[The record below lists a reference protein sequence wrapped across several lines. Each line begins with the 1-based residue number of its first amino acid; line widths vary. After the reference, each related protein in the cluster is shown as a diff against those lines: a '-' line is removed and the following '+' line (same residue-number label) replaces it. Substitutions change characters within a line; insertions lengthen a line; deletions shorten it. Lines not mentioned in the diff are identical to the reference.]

1 MPQAKSQAPLH
12 VSAGAPRR
20 RGIAV
25 PADRL
30 LVSPSLDVIPSRKP
44 QGTPVHDIDRI
55 DLKILEAL
63 QEDGRVTNRQL
74 AERIALSP
82 SACLARVKQL
92 EASGFITGYHATLVL
107 ELIRPI
113 MVVYAQIAMQRHVI
127 DGFAKFDDVLRGV
140 PEVVEAARVSGP
152 FDYLLKIVITDM
164 REFRQL
170 AAELLSERNGVE
182 RMVTSILVLEAKPF
196 SGYPLKS
203 RAARTRRT

>member
-1 MPQAKSQAPLH
+1 MH
-12 VSAGAPRR
+12 E
-20 RGIAV
+20 
-25 PADRL
+25 
-30 LVSPSLDVIPSRKP
+30 
-44 QGTPVHDIDRI
+44 IDRI

-74 AERIALSP
+74 AEKIALSP

-92 EASGFITGYHATLVL
+92 EASGFITGYHAALVL

-127 DGFAKFDDVLRGV
+127 DTFAKFDEVLRGV

-164 REFRQL
+164 REWRQL
-170 AAELLSERNGVE
+170 AAELLNERNGVE
-182 RMVTSILVLEAKPF
+182 RMVTSILVQEAKPF
-196 SGYPLKS
+196 TGYPLKS